1 MIFRA
6 SLFLVCAGACG
17 GSSLGWRQM
26 WCSLCPEEAS
36 PASCRTSV
44 RVSPWPCLSRY
55 HQFNPASGFAT
66 GPGASHHP
74 LESCSNTES
83 QLEFP
88 ELDGTVS
95 KHSVLA
101 SSHIL
106 FCSEYCSKSC
116 RFDSSLKF
124 FTDLKQ
130 ILSASLKR
138 AGNVASAPEL
148 TVLLDMGTVYFSW
161 PPRNLGSSE

>member
-1 MIFRA
+1 MEHLCSSCA
-6 SLFLVCAGACG
+6 LVPAGAG
-17 GSSLGWRQM
+17 VLQPLPW
-26 WCSLCPEEAS
+26 
-36 PASCRTSV
+36 SCTTSV
-44 RVSPWPCLSRY
+44 WVSPWPCLSRH
-55 HQFNPASGFAT
+55 HQFSPARGFVT
-66 GPGASHHP
+66 GPGSSHHP
-74 LESCSNTES
+74 LESCSNAES

-124 FTDLKQ
+124 FAGLKQ
-130 ILSASLKR
+130 ISSLVSPLSK
-138 AGNVASAPEL
+138 EL
-148 TVLLDMGTVYFSW
+148 GMWPQLL
-161 PPRNLGSSE
+161 SSQSFWT